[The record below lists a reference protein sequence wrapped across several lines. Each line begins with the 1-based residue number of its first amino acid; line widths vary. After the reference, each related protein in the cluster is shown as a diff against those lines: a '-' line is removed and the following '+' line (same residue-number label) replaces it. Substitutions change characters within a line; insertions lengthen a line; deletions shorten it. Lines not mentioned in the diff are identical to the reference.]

1 MFQAYARIFNRPLKI
16 RVGARSKMF
25 AHLHFSAT
33 SEVVYAN
40 PPSIDLLVW
49 SRYLEAGDLFIDV
62 GASAGVYTIFA
73 IERGASVIAFEP
85 NAKAAVLFREN
96 MKLNNYSP
104 EFHEIALSD
113 RQGAIDMTFDLDVA
127 NHLMFVP
134 DERTR
139 DVRKVPTR
147 TLDQVIG
154 HRQVA
159 GVKIDT
165 EGAERLVLM
174 GATGA
179 LTEQRIGLLQLEWNY
194 ASMKVL
200 GETRRPVAEM
210 LVSAGYRLM
219 RPNLQGQLVHP
230 VTSYE
235 FGRDVFA
242 VPQKASGRH
251 PDQV

>member
-1 MFQAYARIFNRPLKI
+1 
-16 RVGARSKMF
+16 MF

-73 IERGASVIAFEP
+73 IEQGASVVAFEP

-113 RQGAIDMTFDLDVA
+113 RRGTIDMTCDLDVA
-127 NHLMFVP
+127 NHLIFVP

-139 DVRKVPTR
+139 DVRKVPTE

-154 HRQVA
+154 DRQVA

-165 EGAERLVLM
+165 EGAEHLVLM
-174 GATGA
+174 GATRA

-200 GETRRPVAEM
+200 GETRRPIAEM

-230 VTSYE
+230 VRSYD

-242 VPQKASGRH
+242 VRPRASGTAS
-251 PDQV
+251 